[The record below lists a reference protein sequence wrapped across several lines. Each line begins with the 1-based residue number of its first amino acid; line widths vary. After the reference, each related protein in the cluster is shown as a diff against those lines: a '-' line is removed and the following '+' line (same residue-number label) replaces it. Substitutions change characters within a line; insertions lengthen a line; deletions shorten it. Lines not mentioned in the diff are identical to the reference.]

1 MSNYPNI
8 TPDRYEEIR
17 KAVLSSVIKF
27 CSNELNSDG
36 LDSDQKESL
45 LVAKQCLETTYEIEE
60 TSADNASD
68 LIDLFY
74 SNNLPLPD
82 ANASELEAEA
92 EEYKVKGN
100 DAMKENNYTAAIE
113 HYSKAIKLFNKKAIY
128 YCNRAAAFSRMERH
142 RDAVAD
148 CKEAIKLDPSYGKA
162 YGRLGIAYA
171 NMNMYRD
178 AANAYRKALELDPNN
193 ASYESNLRLAED
205 KIAPTGAA
213 PVLGNFDFGG
223 LMNNPALLNMASQML
238 NDPSFRN
245 MVSGIISN
253 TGEGGGDPME
263 SFVEVG
269 QQLAEHM
276 QQSNPAVLENIRQS
290 IGRVRQHAGG
300 DAPPAD
306 NLGDDNIPPGGAP
319 APGAPGNDGSANN

>member
-1 MSNYPNI
+1 MSVDI

-113 HYSKAIKLFNKKAIY
+113 HYSKYTFSHSSLIWVLSFI
-128 YCNRAAAFSRMERH
+128 CNLLSQ
-142 RDAVAD
+142 
-148 CKEAIKLDPSYGKA
+148 
-162 YGRLGIAYA
+162 
-171 NMNMYRD
+171 
-178 AANAYRKALELDPNN
+178 
-193 ASYESNLRLAED
+193 
-205 KIAPTGAA
+205 
-213 PVLGNFDFGG
+213 GN
-223 LMNNPALLNMASQML
+223 
-238 NDPSFRN
+238 
-245 MVSGIISN
+245 
-253 TGEGGGDPME
+253 
-263 SFVEVG
+263 
-269 QQLAEHM
+269 
-276 QQSNPAVLENIRQS
+276 
-290 IGRVRQHAGG
+290 
-300 DAPPAD
+300 
-306 NLGDDNIPPGGAP
+306 
-319 APGAPGNDGSANN
+319 